1 MNNFEKSKRIL
12 SLPGYSKSLPSKMY
26 SGYMNVAKDKYIYYI
41 FVEAEKNPE
50 DAPLLLSL
58 IHI

>member
-41 FVEAEKNPE
+41 FEI
-50 DAPLLLSL
+50 L
-58 IHI
+58 